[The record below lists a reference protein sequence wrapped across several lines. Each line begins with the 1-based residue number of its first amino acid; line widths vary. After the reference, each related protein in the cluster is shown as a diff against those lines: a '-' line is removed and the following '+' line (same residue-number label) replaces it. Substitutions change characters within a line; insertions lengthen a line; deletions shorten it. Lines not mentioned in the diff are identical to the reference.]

1 MGGDWDRHELNDL
14 LEKARQG
21 HTEDD
26 RIAEQ
31 IFSYLIERHLA
42 SGCGSGE
49 GNPVHAKGHHVC
61 ST

>member
-1 MGGDWDRHELNDL
+1 MGGDWDRHELNEL

-31 IFSYLIERHLA
+31 IFSYLIECQRSAMNMIPPLVAGGH
-42 SGCGSGE
+42 CG
-49 GNPVHAKGHHVC
+49 KL
-61 ST
+61 